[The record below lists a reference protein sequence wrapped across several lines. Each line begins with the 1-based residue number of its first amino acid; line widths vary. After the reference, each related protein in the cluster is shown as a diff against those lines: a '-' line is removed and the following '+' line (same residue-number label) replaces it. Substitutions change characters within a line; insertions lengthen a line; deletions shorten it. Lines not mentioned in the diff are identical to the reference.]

1 MVVLNSRIKF
11 RVSWQSTTWK
21 DTEAGRLPPMGNV
34 MHGDNSSSIIG
45 NPREVKVKARSGDI
59 QFAAVSSEVRLIY
72 AITIGRN

>member
-21 DTEAGRLPPMGNV
+21 DTEAGRVPPLGDI
-34 MHGDNSSSIIG
+34 MHGDNGSSVID

-59 QFAAVSSEVRLIY
+59 KFAAVSSEVRFLD
-72 AITIGRN
+72 AIKIRHN